1 MSFDSWP
8 VVLRVTASTR
18 TPEHASRDVAKLVK
32 VMVRETDRAG
42 LSFYFPWVD
51 DLRAYRSSL
60 QRPTT

>member
-1 MSFDSWP
+1 M
-8 VVLRVTASTR
+8 
-18 TPEHASRDVAKLVK
+18 AKLVK

-60 QRPTT
+60 QRPYYITY